1 MINMICNVQT
11 FHIVISGL
19 NENGNDVDIVPKLDA
34 HNARY
39 KYTCVCEAGTLLF
52 PGATLDHVTTLISK
66 RAVSEL
72 M

>member
-1 MINMICNVQT
+1 MICNVQT

-39 KYTCVCEAGTLLF
+39 KYTCVCERGDIVIPWCNARPRYNANF
-52 PGATLDHVTTLISK
+52 KAC
-66 RAVSEL
+66 R
-72 M
+72 